1 MNLDVI
7 QLSSYVRPEIK
18 ETYGNDYVFNGPKN
32 SFYKYIIDRYNGS
45 PTNRAIIDSYTQ
57 FIYGKGLMSK
67 QQSSKPIQFAMI
79 NKILSK
85 KDLKAYIK
93 DRYMFGQGALEL
105 IYQKGDLV
113 MAKHV
118 PKNQVLPG
126 KMDENGDIYSYFWS
140 LNFDNIRTYPPI
152 EIDSF
157 YFSEKKSGSLM
168 YVSEEYQA
176 GKTYFNDPSYTSG
189 LPYAELEEEIANYCI
204 NHIKNGLSFGH
215 VWNMNNGEPES
226 KEVKRKIIS
235 DIKREGT
242 GSTNANRTYIN
253 WNSDKETA
261 ITIEALEV
269 SDAHEQ
275 YNFLSGESVQ
285 KLLIA
290 HRVTSPILF
299 GIKDSTGLGNNAN
312 EMESAFNELMINVI
326 QPIQEEVLDNLK
338 EIFVKSG
345 YTIDLDFIPLRTV
358 NASGEAVKT
367 NLSSHENTDDL
378 IADALIGLGEQINSS
393 EWECI
398 SSEKQE
404 GTPELS
410 EISLHLAYAPSN
422 FPMKDSDQDTTLFK
436 IRYEYKGNLAA
447 QREFCAKM
455 MQAGLVYRKEDI
467 ESASKKAVNAGFGP
481 YGSDKYDLFLYKGGP
496 NCQHF
501 WQRNIYLKSNQDKIT
516 TAKARELLND
526 LDPSK
531 RKAANY
537 EQNDSLVA
545 KMPADM
551 PNHGY
556 LNK

>member
-1 MNLDVI
+1 MNFDVI
-7 QLSSYVRPEIK
+7 QLSSYVRPK
-18 ETYGNDYVFNGPKN
+18 VQETSGDSYVFNGPKN

-57 FIYGKGLMSK
+57 FIYGKGLTSK
-67 QQSSKPIQFAMI
+67 QQSFKPIQFAMV
-79 NKILSK
+79 NKLLSK

-93 DRYMFGQGALEL
+93 DKYMFGQGALEL
-105 IYQKGDLV
+105 IYQKGNLV
-113 MAKHV
+113 MIKHV
-118 PKNQVLPG
+118 PKNQVLPS
-126 KMDENGDIYSYFWS
+126 KMDDNGDVYSYWWS
-140 LNFDNIRTYPPI
+140 LDFDNIRKYPPV

-157 YFSEKKSGSLM
+157 YFSETKSGSLL

-215 VWNMNNGEPES
+215 VWNMNNGEPAS
-226 KEVKRKIIS
+226 KEVKRKIIA

-326 QPIQEEVLDNLK
+326 QPIQEEVLDNLG
-338 EIFVKSG
+338 EIFGKAG
-345 YTIDLDFIPLRTV
+345 YTIDLDFIPLRTI
-358 NASGEAVKT
+358 NANGEAVKT

-378 IADALIGLGEQINSS
+378 IADALIGLGEVVDLS

-398 SSEKQE
+398 SEKKQE
-404 GTPELS
+404 GEPDLT
-410 EISLHLAYAPSN
+410 EISLHLAYVPSN
-422 FPMKDSDQDTTLFK
+422 FPERNSDQDTTLFK
-436 IRYEYKGNLAA
+436 IRYEYKGSLAP
-447 QREFCAKM
+447 QRQFCAKM
-455 MQAGLVYRKEDI
+455 MSAGLVYRKEDI
-467 ESASKKAVNAGFGP
+467 EAASKKAVNPGLGP
-481 YGSDKYDLFLYKGGP
+481 YGSDKYNLFLYKGGA

-516 TAKARELLND
+516 TAKARELLNS
-526 LDPSK
+526 LDPSE

-537 EQNDSLVA
+537 EQNDPLVA
-545 KMPADM
+545 KMPTDM

-556 LNK
+556 LN